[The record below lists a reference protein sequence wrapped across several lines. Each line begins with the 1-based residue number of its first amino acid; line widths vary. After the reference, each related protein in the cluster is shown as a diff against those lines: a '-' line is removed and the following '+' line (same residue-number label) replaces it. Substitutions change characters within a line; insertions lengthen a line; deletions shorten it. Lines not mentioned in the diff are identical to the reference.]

1 MQPEFHNIFAA
12 GEGSSEAESEREKR
26 AAPPPPFMQPRVRVK
41 SYSESAPV
49 RTSEHPDAA
58 ANADMQMQVSYIWR
72 LWWDL
77 PTNESIILGYMH
89 IFSSLIPWPLPADR
103 VEDV

>member
-12 GEGSSEAESEREKR
+12 GEGSSEAESERGAGR
-26 AAPPPPFMQPRVRVK
+26 TASSLYAASCP
-41 SYSESAPV
+41 SEELHSESAPV

-77 PTNESIILGYMH
+77 PTNESIIISVHAYFL
-89 IFSSLIPWPLPADR
+89 LL
-103 VEDV
+103 DVDTLVVAG